1 MARFDVI
8 TGSMFCGKTEE
19 LIRRLN
25 RAIHADKKVLVIK
38 PQIDTRT
45 KKEIAARR
53 KKRKEDISFETCEK
67 FEAHP
72 VSSFADIRDLVNT
85 LNPDVLAIDEAQFF
99 LETWIVDCIR
109 ELLDIKEGTD
119 FSIIVSGLD
128 MDYLQKPF
136 GQMPNLMAI
145 ADTVT
150 KLSAICFK
158 CKREAVL
165 TYRRPG
171 SPTEQVVVGDFEMYE
186 ARCRSCH
193 KLSD

>member
-1 MARFDVI
+1 MARLDVI

-25 RAIHADKKVLVIK
+25 RAIHANKKVLVIK
-38 PQIDTRT
+38 PQVDTRA
-45 KKEIAARR
+45 KREIAARR
-53 KKRKEDISFETCEK
+53 KKRKEDTSFEACEK

-72 VSSFADIRDLVNT
+72 VNSFADIRDLVHKF
-85 LNPDVLAIDEAQFF
+85 NPDILAIDETQFF
-99 LETWIVDCIR
+99 LESWIVDCIK
-109 ELLDIKEGTD
+109 ELLDMKEGSD

-128 MDYLQKPF
+128 TDYLQKPF

-158 CKREAVL
+158 CKKEAVL
-165 TYRRPG
+165 TYRKPG

-193 KLSD
+193 KLPD